1 MNTDRNCKRKHLREK
16 LMSEL
21 AARNAAS
28 GSRIPTVR
36 KLAAQW
42 QVSPLT
48 VSRLLNDMTKSG
60 ILYRQPHRGYFL
72 AEDFPETPRIGY
84 LGPLPP
90 ANGMTF
96 EYIFDESLKALFDE
110 FSRQHI
116 TPEIFNY
123 ADFIS
128 RRRAPVKLEKLNGLL
143 ISGGFF
149 DLEVMKKL
157 FDFSGQI
164 VVMDH
169 FFPENTLPSHNVNV
183 DYRRALNSFFKH
195 YPLSTNK
202 KYVII
207 RAAYSNAEDLSSLI
221 RDYLMQAE
229 LPLPEEVVLA
239 GSFNAEMEAVNY
251 FSSTDRDWSNTL
263 IFSLSGYYSRGLY
276 RALYGKKVM
285 PDVLSF
291 DNLEDRLLLPGRE
304 DKYFT
309 SIERNLHKLHRRGVQ
324 LLCDLIRNRTCEIQN
339 IGIEAELIVRKSIKN

>member
-48 VSRLLNDMTKSG
+48 VSRLLNDMTESG

-90 ANGMTF
+90 ANGMAF

-169 FFPENTLPSHNVNV
+169 FFPGNTLPSHNVNV

-195 YPLSTNK
+195 YPLSANK

-207 RAAYSNAEDLSSLI
+207 RAAYSKAEDLSSLI

-263 IFSLSGYYSRGLY
+263 IF
-276 RALYGKKVM
+276 
-285 PDVLSF
+285 
-291 DNLEDRLLLPGRE
+291 
-304 DKYFT
+304 
-309 SIERNLHKLHRRGVQ
+309 
-324 LLCDLIRNRTCEIQN
+324 C
-339 IGIEAELIVRKSIKN
+339 